1 MPTPTRRA
9 WMDAWEHDLTP
20 TPAARRS
27 AARVEAQ
34 MHSRRYYSREATA
47 RVPEPVRE
55 QQVEVRPTPP
65 QLKVA
70 AKRSPHWGMVILT
83 LMFAGILLGAAVV
96 APVLVSSAATGLE
109 TEVGRLEMEQTAL
122 TADTA
127 ALSAQISALSSPQRV
142 AEQAMRLG
150 LGPAQSIQHVELA
163 GGTAVTEGDT
173 TVAGR

>member
-1 MPTPTRRA
+1 
-9 WMDAWEHDLTP
+9 
-20 TPAARRS
+20 
-27 AARVEAQ
+27 
-34 MHSRRYYSREATA
+34 
-47 RVPEPVRE
+47 
-55 QQVEVRPTPP
+55 
-65 QLKVA
+65 
-70 AKRSPHWGMVILT
+70 MVILT

-163 GGTAVTEGDT
+163 TGTAVTEGDT